1 MSLSP
6 RWPYVVF
13 DLDGTLV
20 DTIGLIVDS
29 YQHAFTTVLG
39 APEDEVVIRS
49 WIGQPLIRAFRE
61 RSPEQA
67 DELFATYIEWNHANT
82 ERLIRRY
89 AGVDLLLADLADA
102 GVRCAAATSK
112 LRGAAEAALR
122 LTGLDAYLSGPQALV
137 TLEDTEEHKPD
148 PAPLLLAVERM
159 GGTSGRG
166 GLRRRRGRRRPG
178 GPARGH
184 GRGRGHV
191 GRRRALRRG
200 RGASPTSSPTPSTTC
215 APPCSAE
222 VRSGSTYRRGAP
234 RTLPGA

>member
-61 RSPEQA
+61 RSPERA

-89 AGVDLLLADLADA
+89 AGVDAPARRSRRRRSPVRGRDLEAPRTRRGGPAADRPGRLPERAA
-102 GVRCAAATSK
+102 GPGHPGGH
-112 LRGAAEAALR
+112 RGA
-122 LTGLDAYLSGPQALV
+122 QA
-137 TLEDTEEHKPD
+137 D

-159 GGTSGRG
+159 GGT
-166 GLRRRRGRRRPG
+166 
-178 GPARGH
+178 PAEAVY
-184 GRGRGHV
+184 V
-191 GRRRALRRG
+191 GDAVVDVQAARRAGMAAVGVTWGAGARSDVVAARPDVVADTVDDLRAALLG
-200 RGASPTSSPTPSTTC
+200 
-215 APPCSAE
+215 
-222 VRSGSTYRRGAP
+222 
-234 RTLPGA
+234 

>member
-1 MSLSP
+1 MSPSP

-61 RSPEQA
+61 RSPERA

-89 AGVDLLLADLADA
+89 AGVDVLLVDLAGA

-137 TLEDTEEHKPD
+137 TLEDTAEHKPD
-148 PAPLLLAVERM
+148 PAPLRLAVERL
-159 GGTSGRG
+159 GGSVAEAVYVGDAVVDVQAARAAGMAAVAVTWGAGARSDVVAAGPDVVADTVDE
-166 GLRRRRGRRRPG
+166 LRS
-178 GPARGH
+178 
-184 GRGRGHV
+184 
-191 GRRRALRRG
+191 ALLG
-200 RGASPTSSPTPSTTC
+200 
-215 APPCSAE
+215 
-222 VRSGSTYRRGAP
+222 
-234 RTLPGA
+234 

>member
-1 MSLSP
+1 MPPTP

-61 RSPEQA
+61 RSPERA
-67 DELFATYIEWNHANT
+67 DDLFATYIAWNHANT

-89 AGVDLLLADLADA
+89 AGVDGLLADLVVAD
-102 GVRCAAATSK
+102 VRCAAATSK
-112 LRGAAEAALR
+112 LRGPAEAALR

-137 TLEDTEEHKPD
+137 TLEDTAEHKPD

-159 GGTSGRG
+159 GGTPGEAVYVGDAVVDVQAARAAGMAAIGVTWGAGSRSDVVAAGPDVVADTVDD
-166 GLRRRRGRRRPG
+166 LRT
-178 GPARGH
+178 
-184 GRGRGHV
+184 
-191 GRRRALRRG
+191 ALLG
-200 RGASPTSSPTPSTTC
+200 
-215 APPCSAE
+215 
-222 VRSGSTYRRGAP
+222 
-234 RTLPGA
+234 